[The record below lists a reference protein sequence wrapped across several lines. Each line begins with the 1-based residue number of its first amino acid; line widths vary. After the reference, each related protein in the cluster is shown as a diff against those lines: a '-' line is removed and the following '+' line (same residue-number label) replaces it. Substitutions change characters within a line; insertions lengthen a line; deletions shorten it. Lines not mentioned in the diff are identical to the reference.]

1 MHELIKITEWG
12 TLPVAYSSYHH
23 RGGLAQRGRVLVSQD
38 YYLVFEP
45 RPCTVNQVL
54 AVTKVIPGAED
65 GKLPPSGIE
74 YLYTASVYYR
84 KSRNPHGPSHRP
96 IFAFCLEYSE
106 FSCEM
111 LPQTEAEI
119 KAGKPKVPTQVFV
132 AYFHGKG
139 RNNAGLV
146 RNDFTDD
153 SAFDLLM
160 ASACM
165 VLGLTRDDF
174 RHLGTLAYGHNS
186 PELA

>member
-1 MHELIKITEWG
+1 MHELIKMTEWG
-12 TLPVAYSSYHH
+12 SLPLAYSSYHH
-23 RGGLAQRGRVLVSQD
+23 RGGLAQRGRVMLSQD

-45 RPCTVNQVL
+45 RPCTVNQVM
-54 AVTKVIPGAED
+54 AVKEAMLE
-65 GKLPPSGIE
+65 GKSVQLPKSFVE
-74 YLYTASVYYR
+74 HLYAASVYYR
-84 KSRNPHGPSHRP
+84 KSRNPHGPSQRT

-106 FSCEM
+106 LSCEM
-111 LPQTEAEI
+111 RPQSEAEI
-119 KAGKPKVPTQVFV
+119 KAGKEPSPTHVFV

-139 RNNAGLV
+139 RNNAGQV

-160 ASACM
+160 ASACT

-174 RHLGTLAYGHNS
+174 RHLGTLAYGHDA